1 MAAGSDQKI
10 RAWSIWDA
18 QPVQQ
23 YGPQQGLKRLLGQQ
37 YPAQISGIG
46 MPEEDKVHI
55 LNDRQLETYMQY

>member
-18 QPVQQ
+18 QPVQD
-23 YGPQQGLKRLLGQQ
+23 YSPQQGSKRLLGHQ
-37 YPAQISGIG
+37 YASQISGID
-46 MPEEDKVHI
+46 MVEEDKVHI